1 MDTSLDSGTNNV
13 SNNDKTN
20 IIESEIEKMFSKL
33 IKKFSVM
40 ETECRGKL
48 TELAGKCRQ
57 SCKEYVSNYPGDYDA
72 FIETAMDRLKSET
85 HTGKMED
92 ALACAVAALDTS
104 KIDAEASKTEAEAQL
119 TRVAGLEVDLKEV
132 CLLSYI
138 LYCIKYCQYSHII
151 IIQPF
156 NSRRANYRKRV
167 SFTMINGRRMK
178 MITRTVLMI

>member
-1 MDTSLDSGTNNV
+1 MLSDLFWLVAFLLHRYYRSSRCQAQTLV
-13 SNNDKTN
+13 RC
-20 IIESEIEKMFSKL
+20 
-33 IKKFSVM
+33 
-40 ETECRGKL
+40 CRGIL

-85 HTGKMED
+85 HTGKME
-92 ALACAVAALDTS
+92 AALDAS
-104 KIDAEASKTEAEAQL
+104 KMDAEASKTEAEA
-119 TRVAGLEVDLKEV
+119 RVAGLKMDLKEV

-138 LYCIKYCQYSHII
+138 LYCIKYCQYSYII